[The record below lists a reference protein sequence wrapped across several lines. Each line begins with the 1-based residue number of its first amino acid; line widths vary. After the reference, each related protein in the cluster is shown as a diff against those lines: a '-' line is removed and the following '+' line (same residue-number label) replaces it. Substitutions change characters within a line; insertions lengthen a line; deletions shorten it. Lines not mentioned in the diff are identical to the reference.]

1 MMEAWHP
8 LRDPVSGR
16 EAKPRRRG
24 LTMVID
30 KGLGLGAIRD
40 LTAVAAG
47 YIDFIKLGFGTSL
60 LYPAP
65 VLVEKIRVLREAGVQ
80 VYPGGTLLEVAVYQG
95 AAAEFLVAAA
105 RLGFSYVE
113 VSDGTIDLPPA
124 VRRDLIRRARDM
136 GFGVLAEIGKKDSG
150 RALVPEEVWEQAAAD
165 RAAGA
170 ELVIVEG
177 RDSGRGVGIYDAGG
191 QIREPLLE
199 AIAAGF
205 EGADGVMWE
214 APQTHQ
220 QQALLLRFGPEVN
233 LGNVQPADALAL
245 EAMRRGLRGDT
256 LRRCLAGVGEPGVP
270 A

>member
-1 MMEAWHP
+1 MEAWHP
-8 LRDPVSGR
+8 LSDPISER

-30 KGLGLGAIRD
+30 KGLGVAATRD
-40 LTAVAAG
+40 LMAVAAG
-47 YIDFIKLGFGTSL
+47 YIDFVKLGFGTSL
-60 LYPAP
+60 LYPVQ
-65 VLVEKIRVLREAGVQ
+65 VLAEKIRIVREAGVH

-95 AAAEFLVAAA
+95 AVEEFLVAAA
-105 RLGFSYVE
+105 RLGFTYVE

-136 GFGVLAEIGKKDSG
+136 GLGVLAEIGKKEPG
-150 RALVPEEVWEQAAAD
+150 RALVPEDVWEQAAAD

-170 ELVIVEG
+170 EVVIVEG

-191 QIREPLLE
+191 QIRETLLE

-214 APQTHQ
+214 APQAHQ

-256 LRRCLAGVGEPGVP
+256 LRRCLAGVREPAPPV
-270 A
+270 